1 MIELS
6 TLVGWVLS
14 PLLAA
19 IVGGLVVYAK
29 GAVSKETRHDKA
41 MQQGMRALLRQ
52 QLIDYHDQY
61 VVRGRPCPVGIKEQ
75 ATSGYTAYHGLGGN
89 GTGTHLYEEIMDAH
103 VKED

>member
-1 MIELS
+1 MPETSALI
-6 TLVGWVLS
+6 GWVIA
-14 PLLAA
+14 PLLSAA
-19 IVGGLVVYAK
+19 VGYLVAAARGLAK
-29 GAVSKETRHDKA
+29 RGSEHGEA
-41 MQQGMRALLRQ
+41 MEQGMRALLRQ

-75 ATSGYTAYHGLGGN
+75 ATSVYTAYHGLGGN

>member
-6 TLVGWVLS
+6 TLIGWVLS

-19 IVGGLVVYAK
+19 IVGSLVVYAK
-29 GAVSKETRHDKA
+29 GAVNKETRHSKA
-41 MQQGMRALLRQ
+41 MEQGMRALLRQ

-61 VVRGRPCPVGIKEQ
+61 VVRGVPCPVGIKEQ
-75 ATSGYTAYHGLGGN
+75 ATSVYTAYHGLGGN

>member
-6 TLVGWVLS
+6 TLIGWVLS

-19 IVGGLVVYAK
+19 IVGGLVVYIK
-29 GAVSKETRHDKA
+29 GVVSKETRHDKA
-41 MQQGMRALLRQ
+41 MEQGMRALLRQ

-61 VVRGRPCPVGIKEQ
+61 VVRGAPCPVGIKEQ
-75 ATSGYTAYHGLGGN
+75 ATSVYTAYHGLGGN